1 LEALSALE
9 ALSVIHTGAIVPE
22 PKKLKIDLGIV
33 YFSESEFGNKIPE
46 YREPGLFIDISE
58 SLWI

>member
-1 LEALSALE
+1 LE
-9 ALSVIHTGAIVPE
+9 ALSVIHTGAIYIVPE